1 MASGTCKNDCFF
13 WTRSKRVANCTPT
26 RLPKSASA
34 TAPVANVSFQYVCIE
49 IPLYRDWF
57 HLFCWPRPVTSPR
70 CAAGIEIDSSTHVFN
85 NNSHQRPVPPFTI
98 ILWIKTGY
106 GSSDGIHAL
115 RGFIATSSLLIEIG
129 LVETVLPSRFEA
141 ARQKRHSQLGYE
153 LMG

>member
-1 MASGTCKNDCFF
+1 M
-13 WTRSKRVANCTPT
+13 
-26 RLPKSASA
+26 SASRSLC
-34 TAPVANVSFQYVCIE
+34 TE
-49 IPLYRDWF
+49 IGFIDL
-57 HLFCWPRPVTSPR
+57 
-70 CAAGIEIDSSTHVFN
+70 AGHALLPAHDVQRVLRFTRTHVFN

-129 LVETVLPSRFEA
+129 LVETVLPSRFDA